1 MKNNDVATLRQRLI
15 SRHARLKDPDP
26 LAVPSAGV
34 IDPMTVEALQHLA
47 ARAQG
52 GDIGARDHLYF
63 SLQPRL
69 HRIGY
74 VLRPWPNSPV
84 LTGIWDR
91 DDVNQECWLVF
102 LDLLTAWDGD
112 TSFVTY
118 LLARFGWRLRDRIL
132 RGIGKPSVPHGLTR
146 VPDDVL
152 PVLLT
157 ARDSDQ
163 PESALIATK
172 LLEHLLNQRM
182 GTDAGTATIGEVLIA
197 LRSPLRPG
205 EVIPAALPDDGD
217 PFSQIEVA

>member
-1 MKNNDVATLRQRLI
+1 MNQYEPTLRQRLI
-15 SRHARLKDPDP
+15 ARNDRPKEPEP
-26 LAVPSAGV
+26 LAVPTAGV
-34 IDPMTVEALQHLA
+34 IDAPTVDALQQLATLARDGDTA
-47 ARAQG
+47 AR
-52 GDIGARDHLYF
+52 DRLYF

-74 VLRPWPNSPV
+74 VLRPWPNTSV
-84 LTGIWDR
+84 LTGLWDR
-91 DDVNQECWLVF
+91 DDVDQECWLIYMDI
-102 LDLLTAWDGD
+102 LRAWNGD

-132 RGIGKPSVPHGLTR
+132 RGIGKPSVPGGTTR

-152 PVLLT
+152 SGLLT
-157 ARDSDQ
+157 ARDVDQ
-163 PESALIATK
+163 PESALVATK

-182 GTDAGTATIGEVLIA
+182 GKGAETANIRDVLAA

-205 EVIPAALPDDGD
+205 EVLSTSLPDDGH